1 MSFEYRRGVRNPTL
15 MPIESTSG
23 DITVGD
29 AITTTGATA
38 GYVQKV
44 DGAADV
50 VIGFAMQTK
59 AAGSADGD
67 AKLLV
72 DISKDAIYEVGP
84 DAGTVT
90 QALNLTSL
98 DVGANAQS
106 VDIDGTSTADLK
118 VVQVD
123 VANNK
128 LYVHRA

>member
-1 MSFEYRRGVRNPTL
+1 MSFDYRRGVRHPVL
-15 MPIESTSG
+15 MPLESTSG

-44 DGAADV
+44 DGSGDAV
-50 VIGFAMQTK
+50 VGFAMQTV
-59 AAGSADGD
+59 AAGAADGD
-67 AKLLV
+67 ASVLV
-72 DISKDAIYEVGP
+72 DISKDSVYEVGP
-84 DAGTVT
+84 DAGSVT

-106 VDIDGTSTADLK
+106 VDIDATVTADLK

-123 VANNK
+123 TEANTI
-128 LYVHRA
+128 YVHRA